1 MNFDKI
7 DKNYFDKEFDQN
19 NIDLKILL
27 NIFLRNKFLVLS
39 ITLFTT
45 LSTIIYSYVVKPV
58 WAGSFNI
65 VIKER
70 ANNNNLVD
78 SLNSNIL
85 RSLAKSRSRDNKTQE
100 LILKSPSVLMPVY
113 KYVNKY
119 ESAKDKNFNPKSFK
133 RWIKDGLDIKFEKD
147 SNVLKIRYEN
157 NDKKLIL
164 NVLNKISNEYQNYS
178 KQDREKQIINTLDY
192 LDNQQKIMSKKSSY
206 SLKTLNKFNIENG
219 LGDIDGFVSL
229 DRSDVNLSD
238 GVNINELI
246 EDFNSNLPSSNINN
260 IATYSPNSSLAGQR
274 FKKQFAQLEQYEAQY
289 LDLSSKLK
297 DNSKYLNE
305 LKNKISKYRSSLQRP
320 NEILL
325 KFKELKNEAERDQ
338 NLLINIEKNLEI
350 IKLEKVKSP
359 TPWQLISIPT
369 LEDFRVSPR
378 RSILTIQALL
388 IGLLGSFIFAV
399 FKEKKS
405 KKVYELQDIKN
416 KLSINYVDT
425 IYISSIQ
432 ISLKLINEIIIDNSS
447 QEKNLKICIINL
459 SSFDSRNLKNKF
471 SKYKNLE
478 TSVVTLNDNLELEEY
493 NQLLVFIES
502 GMINLNDIII
512 LNKLNRIKIHKF
524 IGWFSINPIKIN
536 N

>member
-1 MNFDKI
+1 MNFGKI

-45 LSTIIYSYVVKPV
+45 LSTIIYSFIVKPV

-70 ANNNNLVD
+70 ANNNNLVN

-85 RSLAKSRSRDNKTQE
+85 RTLAKSRSRDNKTQE

-113 KYVNKY
+113 KYVKEY
-119 ESAKDKNFNPKSFK
+119 ESIKDKNFNPKSFK

-178 KQDREKQIINTLDY
+178 KQDREKQLINTLDY
-192 LDNQQKIMSKKSSY
+192 LDNQQKIMSKKASN
-206 SLKTLNKFNIENG
+206 SLKVLNKFNIENG

-229 DRSDVNLSD
+229 DRSDIDISNGS
-238 GVNINELI
+238 NINELI
-246 EDFNSNLPSSNINN
+246 EGLSSNLPTSNFNN
-260 IATYSPNSSLAGQR
+260 ISTYSPNSSKAGQR
-274 FKKQFAQLEQYEAQY
+274 FVKQFAQLEKYEAQY
-289 LDLSSKLK
+289 LDLSTKLK
-297 DNSKYLNE
+297 DSSKYLNE

-369 LEDFRVSPR
+369 LEDYRVSPR
-378 RSILTIQALL
+378 RSILTIQSLL
-388 IGLLGSFIFAV
+388 IGFIGSFIFAA
-399 FKEKKS
+399 FKEKNS
-405 KKVYELQDIKN
+405 KKIYELQDIQS
-416 KLSINYVDT
+416 KLSIKYIDT
-425 IYISSIQ
+425 IYLSSIQ

-447 QEKNLKICIINL
+447 KEKNLKICIINI
-459 SSFDSRNLKNKF
+459 STFDSINLKNKF
-471 SKYKNLE
+471 SKFKNLE
-478 TSVVTLNDNLELEEY
+478 ASVVTLNDDLELEEY
-493 NQLLVFIES
+493 NQILVFIES
-502 GMINLNDIII
+502 GMINLNNTII
-512 LNKLNRIKIHKF
+512 LNKLNRIKKNKF
-524 IGWFSINPIKIN
+524 IGWFLINPKKIN